1 MQSHIAGGPRSS
13 GIQSERVYSLY
24 DRTDER
30 EKLIKI
36 S

>member
-1 MQSHIAGGPRSS
+1 MQSRIAGGPRSS
-13 GIQSERVYSLY
+13 GIQSETVYSLY

-30 EKLIKI
+30 EKLVKT